1 MNRVAGLLLAGALAV
16 WIVGV
21 QFRYRDG
28 NTDVFLA
35 LREQAE
41 PVYEQEVGRLGP
53 GSALLTPSEHLYLPV
68 PDTHY
73 FEFVRPHVV
82 RTPKVDY
89 RTLPATQSGAEFAL
103 ERGLDVPALRR
114 AEGSTR

>member
-1 MNRVAGLLLAGALAV
+1 MALARLGTPHYFAPSFLLSVLAVAWLCSRVNRVAGLLLASALAV

-41 PVYEQEVGRLGP
+41 PVYEQEVGQLGP

-73 FEFVRPHVV
+73 FEFVRPHVA
-82 RTPKVDY
+82 RTP
-89 RTLPATQSGAEFAL
+89 
-103 ERGLDVPALRR
+103 
-114 AEGSTR
+114 